1 MFCRANLSFGRSH
14 NKLSMPGESQP
25 TASSDTHND
34 ISITYDIY
42 FLNKKENTAPGPTA
56 THWHVSTIQVW
67 VQLKKKGS
75 PDSHKTVEIAL
86 FRKVPNRVK
95 TSREIAAE
103 EQDNPLTSLDV
114 FTLFVNFLISTIM

>member
-1 MFCRANLSFGRSH
+1 
-14 NKLSMPGESQP
+14 MPGESQP

-75 PDSHKTVEIAL
+75 PD
-86 FRKVPNRVK
+86 
-95 TSREIAAE
+95 IAAE